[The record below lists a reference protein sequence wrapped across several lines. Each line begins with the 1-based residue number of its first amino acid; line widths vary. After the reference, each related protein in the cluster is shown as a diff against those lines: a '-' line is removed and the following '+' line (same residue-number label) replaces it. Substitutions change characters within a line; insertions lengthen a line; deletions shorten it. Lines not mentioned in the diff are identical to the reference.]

1 MIDSWLQTALE
12 ETSIHY
18 GFLVDKLV
26 KLGGGFENKM
36 FGFDDPENRLVIR
49 VTPPGHKTLAEVKAE
64 IDWLAYLSKHD
75 APVVHVIPSQN
86 DNIVETVDTD
96 AGAISVVS
104 FEWAPGRLV
113 TKEDFSPELFHT
125 WGEAVG
131 LMHRLTKDYK
141 PSSKTTGRIQWF
153 DDEYLDRAL
162 IPSDQDIVLERFDT
176 LIKYFK
182 DQPTSQDSFG
192 LIHQDVHHANLFLDG
207 KRLTV
212 LDFDDSV
219 YGFFVFDIAN
229 ALGFS
234 IWEKPENKTNREF
247 ADIYLRHFMMGYEKE
262 NHLDESWRE
271 DLPKALKLF
280 EFIHY
285 NAFNMDYD
293 LAGNGSFDALDEGT
307 KLILKKY
314 RQSIEEDLPY
324 IENTFCPY
332 QVMYIIRKIIKKQE
346 REEGMNPS
354 ALN

>member
-1 MIDSWLQTALE
+1 MQLDCSATQIGAGRMTERWLQTTLE
-12 ETSIHY
+12 ETSTLYRFH
-18 GFLVDKLV
+18 VDKLV

-36 FGFDDPENRLVIR
+36 FGFDAPENRLVVR

-64 IDWLAYLSKHD
+64 IDWLAYLSEHD
-75 APVVHVIPSQN
+75 APVVRVIPSQN
-86 DNIVETVDTD
+86 DTIVETVNTD
-96 AGAISVVS
+96 AGAISVVC

-113 TKEDFSPELFHT
+113 TKKDFSPELFQT

-131 LMHRLTKDYK
+131 MLHRLTKDYRP
-141 PSSKTTGRIQWF
+141 PSKKTERIHWF
-153 DDEYLDRAL
+153 DDEYLNRDL
-162 IPSDQDIVLERFDT
+162 IPSDQDKVLKRFDA
-176 LIKYFK
+176 LIDYFK
-182 DQPTSQDSFG
+182 DQPTSRDTFG
-192 LIHQDVHHANLFLDG
+192 LIHQDVHNANLFLDE

-234 IWEKPENKTNREF
+234 IWEKPENTTNREF
-247 ADIYLRHFMMGYEKE
+247 ADFYLKHFMMGYERE
-262 NHLDESWRE
+262 NHLDGLWVE

-293 LAGNGSFDALDEGT
+293 LAGKGSFDALKDET
-307 KLILKKY
+307 KQILKKY

-324 IENTFCPY
+324 IENTFNPY
-332 QVMYIIRKIIKKQE
+332 K
-346 REEGMNPS
+346 
-354 ALN
+354 